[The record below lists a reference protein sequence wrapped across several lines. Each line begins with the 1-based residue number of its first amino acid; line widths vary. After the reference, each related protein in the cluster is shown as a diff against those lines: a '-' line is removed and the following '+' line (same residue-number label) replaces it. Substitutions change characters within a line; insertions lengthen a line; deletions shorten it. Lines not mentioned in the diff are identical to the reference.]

1 MRVLI
6 IDDEPHL
13 RMSLEQLLGL
23 EHDAVSSPNAQAAL
37 ERFKAGERFDIILC
51 DLMMPVM
58 DGMSL
63 YDELAALDP
72 DQQERMVF
80 MTGGAYTQR
89 SQDFFARHRVRRLD
103 KPFEFDELERTLR
116 SIAPRGPQ

>member
-23 EHDAVSSPNAQAAL
+23 EHEATSSPNAQAAL
-37 ERFKAGERFDIILC
+37 SRLQAGERFDVILC

-58 DGMSL
+58 DGMAL
-63 YDELAALDP
+63 HEALGALDP
-72 DQQERMVF
+72 DQQSRMVF

-89 SQDFFARHRVRRLD
+89 SQEFFARNTVRRLD
-103 KPFEFDELERTLR
+103 KPFEYDDLDRLMKSVTRRE
-116 SIAPRGPQ
+116 